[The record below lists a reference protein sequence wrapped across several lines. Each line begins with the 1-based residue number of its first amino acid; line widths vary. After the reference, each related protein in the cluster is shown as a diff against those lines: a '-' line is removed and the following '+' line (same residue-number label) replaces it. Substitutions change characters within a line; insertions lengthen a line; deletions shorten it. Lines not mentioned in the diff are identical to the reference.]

1 MFYSFVLVLVSL
13 IGFNAQTPRLAGE
26 CAMVCNDLRTTVL
39 TMAICADAKKTLPRP
54 KVGDFCSIAM
64 EQGFSDACVSLC
76 MGQPPTPRLAQT
88 CRSASIE
95 MPRPTV
101 RKWCEHG
108 YTVGFQKTVQDLRNY
123 FLPQKEEKPKQEDVK
138 IEPVFHQEKENIVPH
153 VDIASA
159 EHTVSHAEMASAEE
173 ADEQH
178 VFESREDPVQ
188 IEELTSSVEQAET
201 EGNKVVDSFV
211 EDIPAAPIENVG
223 VPQTDFDNTGSF
235 EDQQT
240 EVHFGE
246 PVPEQ
251 QQQQQQEEGT
261 MV

>member
-1 MFYSFVLVLVSL
+1 MFVLLSL
-13 IGFNAQTPRLAGE
+13 FLMLLSLSGFNAQAQRLAGD

-108 YTVGFQKTVQDLRNY
+108 YTVGFQKTVQDLRTY
-123 FLPQKEEKPKQEDVK
+123 FLPPKEEELEQPSQNEVR
-138 IEPVFHQEKENIVPH
+138 IEPIVTEVVEPLFSENSFDSNAAEQGDQPVLESNQGQEQDAFVHNEEINSGVLENVAVEEIREAELVSENESVPP
-153 VDIASA
+153 VEFVETGFDTNPGTFVDQNTEQDIA
-159 EHTVSHAEMASAEE
+159 ENV
-173 ADEQH
+173 
-178 VFESREDPVQ
+178 P
-188 IEELTSSVEQAET
+188 
-201 EGNKVVDSFV
+201 V
-211 EDIPAAPIENVG
+211 EDG
-223 VPQTDFDNTGSF
+223 G
-235 EDQQT
+235 
-240 EVHFGE
+240 
-246 PVPEQ
+246 
-251 QQQQQQEEGT
+251 